1 MVHLLV
7 RLGCACLDCDFWQ
20 YHFCDGLY
28 DDEIY
33 MADSGAGSGRCSFS
47 ADVRLSAVMPI
58 LDCGD
63 VFFSSSDIIL
73 DPYFFFKYMVA
84 AAPFEIRRIV
94 NGGK

>member
-28 DDEIY
+28 DDKIY
-33 MADSGAGSGRCSFS
+33 MADSRAGSGRCSFS
-47 ADVRLSAVMPI
+47 ADVRLSAVIPI

-63 VFFSSSDIIL
+63 FFLAAVTSSWILIFFFSTW
-73 DPYFFFKYMVA
+73 
-84 AAPFEIRRIV
+84 
-94 NGGK
+94 